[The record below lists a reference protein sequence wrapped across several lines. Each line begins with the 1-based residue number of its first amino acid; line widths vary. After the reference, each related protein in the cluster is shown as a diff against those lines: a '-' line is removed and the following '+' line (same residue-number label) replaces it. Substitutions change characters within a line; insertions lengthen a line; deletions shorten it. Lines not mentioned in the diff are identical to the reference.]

1 MERQTT
7 RFEAFSDGVFAFAIT
22 LLVLDLSIG
31 GGASD
36 SPGELARALRDHW
49 PKFLSFLLSF
59 ATILILW
66 MNHHALFDWVVR
78 ADGPLMVANGLV
90 LLLVVLVPF
99 TTALLGDHLAGPAAR
114 EAAAVYT
121 GLLTLVAAAFA
132 WVWAIVT
139 RRRATLAPGLPD
151 AEVRTTNRYLAFGFL
166 AQAAALLLAWWSAVA
181 SVALTLAL
189 AAFWLGNAYRRHR
202 AGPAAGAEGA

>member
-1 MERQTT
+1 MQKETT

-31 GGASD
+31 GAPSD
-36 SPGELARALRDHW
+36 SAGDLARSLRDHW

-78 ADGPLMVANGLV
+78 ADGPLMVANGVV

-99 TTALLGDHLAGPAAR
+99 TTALLGDHLAGPAAN
-114 EAAAVYT
+114 EAAVVYT
-121 GLLTLVAAAFA
+121 GLLILVAAAFA

-139 RRRATLAPGLPD
+139 RHRARLAPSLPD
-151 AEVRTTNRYLAFGFL
+151 AEVRITNRYLLFGFV
-166 AQAAALLLAWWSAVA
+166 AQGIAMLLALWSAKAAVG
-181 SVALTLAL
+181 LTLAL
-189 AAFWLGNAYRRHR
+189 ATFWLANAYRRHK
-202 AGPAAGAEGA
+202 AAPEEAA

>member
-1 MERQTT
+1 VERSTT

-22 LLVLDLSIG
+22 LLVLDLSV
-31 GGASD
+31 GGARGD
-36 SPGELARALRDHW
+36 TTPDLVRALAGHW

-78 ADGPLMVANGLV
+78 ANGPLMVANGVV

-99 TTALLGDHLAGPAAR
+99 TTALLGDHLDGPAAN
-114 EAAAVYT
+114 AAAVVYT
-121 GLLTLVAAAFA
+121 AVLTLVAVAFR
-132 WVWAIVT
+132 WVWAVVT
-139 RRRATLAPGLPD
+139 GDRATLAPGLPD
-151 AEVRTTNRYLAFGFL
+151 AEVRLTNRYLLFGFL
-166 AQAAALLLAWWSAVA
+166 AQLAAVALALWSAKA
-181 SVALTLAL
+181 AVALTLAL

-202 AGPAAGAEGA
+202 AAPEPA